1 MKTPIQK
8 PMPSPVTIERDG
20 DTTTITVKEVR
31 K

>member
-8 PMPSPVTIERDG
+8 PAPSPVTIERDG

-31 K
+31 